1 MALYGCS
8 WRWPG
13 VEDPKE
19 RWQRFARTTVA
30 MDEATSMRQHMRGW
44 YTYPGEWAG
53 FLLIEADRPEE
64 LREMLQPLTGLMQFD
79 VKPLIEVDY
88 DEALRHLAAIAGA

>member
-1 MALYGCS
+1 MALYSCT

-19 RWQRFARTTVA
+19 RWQRFARTLVA
-30 MDEATSMRQHMRGW
+30 LDEATPMRQHLKGW

-53 FLLIEADRPEE
+53 FLLVEAAGHEE
-64 LREMLQPLTGLMQFD
+64 LRELLQPLTGLMQFD
-79 VKPLIEVDY
+79 VKAVVPVDY
-88 DEALRHLAAIAGA
+88 DEALRHLAAIAQT